1 MVESIEN
8 SDDDWGPLSNLPG
21 NPLMWVLIVSE
32 LMVFGGAFAAF
43 AVARAL
49 DPQLFLESQNHL
61 DRLLGAINTLVL
73 ITSSF
78 CAAIAVRACTDKKT
92 TTSRYWLGA
101 AFVLGVVFLSIKIV
115 EYQAKLDLGFDIETN
130 TFFTLY
136 YLITGFHFFH
146 VIMGLIILV
155 IVAINNSVENLET
168 GTAFWHM
175 VDLVWVI
182 LFPLIYLLR

>member
-1 MVESIEN
+1 M
-8 SDDDWGPLSNLPG
+8 
-21 NPLMWVLIVSE
+21 
-32 LMVFGGAFAAF
+32 
-43 AVARAL
+43 
-49 DPQLFLESQNHL
+49 
-61 DRLLGAINTLVL
+61 VL

-78 CAAIAVRACTDKKT
+78 CAAAAVRACIDKQIAKT
-92 TTSRYWLGA
+92 RLWLGGA
-101 AFVLGVVFLSIKIV
+101 IILGLVFLGIKII

-146 VIMGLIILV
+146 VIMGLIILA
-155 IVAINNSVENLET
+155 IVGFNNSVENLET